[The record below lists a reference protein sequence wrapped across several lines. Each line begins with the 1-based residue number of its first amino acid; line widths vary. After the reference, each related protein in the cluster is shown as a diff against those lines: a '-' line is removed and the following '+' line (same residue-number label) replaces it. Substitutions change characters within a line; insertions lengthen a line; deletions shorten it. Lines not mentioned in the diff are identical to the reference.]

1 MDTADAAELIQEMR
15 EENAEDERFRSAA
28 ALLIAVI
35 AGLLA
40 VCSLGGG
47 NVGEDVLDNNIKASD
62 TWSFYQAKNVRQTQ
76 YKLAL
81 DALEL
86 QLAGAGGSMSPAARQ
101 AVEEKIADYRATI
114 ARYDSEPDPK
124 APNDTLAGEGKKQLS
139 ARGRHY
145 QALRDQGQE
154 QDASFDYAEVLYQ
167 IAIVL
172 GSVAIL
178 ATSRPVLAF
187 SGILAAV
194 ATVFMVNGFF
204 LLFHLPW

>member
-1 MDTADAAELIQEMR
+1 MDAAEAAELIQEAR
-15 EENAEDERFRSAA
+15 EENAENERFRSTA

-86 QLAGAGGSMSPAARQ
+86 QLAGGTLGPAAR
-101 AVEEKIADYRATI
+101 AAAEKKVADYRATI
-114 ARYDSEPDPK
+114 ARYDDEPDPG
-124 APNDTLAGEGKKQLS
+124 APNDSLAGEGKKQLA
-139 ARGRHY
+139 ARGRHF
-145 QALRDQGQE
+145 QALRDRGQE
-154 QDASFDYAEVLYQ
+154 QDGNFDYAGVLYQ

-172 GSVAIL
+172 GSVSIL
-178 ATSRPVLAF
+178 ALSRPVLVF

-194 ATVFMVNGFF
+194 ATVFMVNGFTLF
-204 LLFHLPW
+204 FHLPW